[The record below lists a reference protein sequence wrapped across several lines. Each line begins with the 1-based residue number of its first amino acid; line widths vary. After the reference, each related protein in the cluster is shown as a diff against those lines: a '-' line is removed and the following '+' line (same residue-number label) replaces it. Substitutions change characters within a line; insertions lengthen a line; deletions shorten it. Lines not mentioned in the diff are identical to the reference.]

1 MTIVFDCPKCGRKIR
16 VRDEASGHRGTCEAC
31 GSVLTVPTLPFVA
44 ESVEPPAL
52 PVASPSTR
60 RQNQTPEIADKNQ
73 APASV
78 TRQITDAAEVV
89 EPVSAQPQSASKS
102 PKLVVDVAEDPQ
114 ADAAVAGKARSKNA
128 WAYAAFVLAILS
140 LLISWIPSVSLVAIA
155 GISLALLLTV
165 VAFVVSF
172 GRSGDGRLMSIAAGF
187 VSAAAIVFVVV
198 STSLATATS
207 GAAAS
212 AKALADA
219 LQAHAIRPQL
229 PDFIPPQQNTKQSDT
244 KQSDAKQAEAAGITR
259 PSPDPPAVAPRRK
272 APKVSPASGD
282 VPQEDKA
289 ESAAR
294 RRYSGTLK
302 IARRLAETGNLRG
315 AERAF
320 RRIINSAP
328 GTSIAAE
335 AEKELEALPPH

>member
-1 MTIVFDCPKCGRKIR
+1 MTIEFDCPKCGRNIR

-31 GSVLTVPTLPFVA
+31 GSVLTVPTLPYVA
-44 ESVEPPAL
+44 ELIEPPDL

-60 RQNQTPEIADKNQ
+60 RANRTPEIADRNQ

-78 TRQITDAAEVV
+78 TPQVAATAAVV
-89 EPVSAQPQSASKS
+89 KPVSARPQSASKS
-102 PKLVVDVAEDPQ
+102 PKIVVDVGEDPQ
-114 ADAAVAGKARSKNA
+114 ADAVVAGKARSKNA

-155 GISLALLLTV
+155 GISLALLLTI

-172 GRSGDGRLMSIAAGF
+172 RQSGTGRLMSIAAGF
-187 VSAAAIVFVVV
+187 VSATAIVFVVV
-198 STSLATATS
+198 STSLAMATS
-207 GAAAS
+207 GATAS
-212 AKALADA
+212 AKALAGA
-219 LQAHAIRPQL
+219 LQAHPIRPQL
-229 PDFIPPQQNTKQSDT
+229 PDLIPPQQNTKQSD
-244 KQSDAKQAEAAGITR
+244 AKQAEASTIT
-259 PSPDPPAVAPRRK
+259 PPGPDPPAVAPWRK
-272 APKVSPASGD
+272 APQVSPAPGD
-282 VPQEDKA
+282 VPQEDKS

-302 IARRLAETGNLRG
+302 IGRRLAETGDLRG

-335 AEKELEALPPH
+335 AEKELESLPPH